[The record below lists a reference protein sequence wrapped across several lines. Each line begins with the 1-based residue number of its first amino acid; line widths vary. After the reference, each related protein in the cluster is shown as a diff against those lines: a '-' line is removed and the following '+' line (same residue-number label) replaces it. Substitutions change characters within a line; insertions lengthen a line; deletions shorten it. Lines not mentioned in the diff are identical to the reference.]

1 MKFDY
6 ARDEYS
12 IAIINSLLY
21 DEEILLIIYHIIK

>member
-12 IAIINSLLY
+12 IAIKNSLLF
-21 DEEILLIIYHIIK
+21 DEEMILIIYHIIK